1 MIFLSWRSMIDQ
13 TMIGR
18 YRVQEYLGNG
28 TYAVVYRAEDTLLK
42 RPVALKVL
50 KPIWAR
56 DREISARFLREAQA
70 AANLIHPHIAW
81 VYDMGEAEGRNYL
94 AARYLKC
101 ESLDKILAARGAL
114 PWEAAVRIVE
124 DIGEGLDY
132 AHSRSII
139 HRDVKPQNIL
149 ISASEGAVLTDFGL
163 TRALEDTA
171 RLTAAGS
178 IVGTPQYIPPEVWN
192 GEPAGPAADQY
203 ALGCIFFEA
212 LTGATLFEGQVIDTI
227 IRGHM
232 DPARLL
238 GRKVGG
244 LPPGTFEVLRQAL
257 APRPIDRF
265 DTTGDFAAALQAL
278 DGSRQASGG
287 LPPVSLPAANSPE
300 FLPPDPPPF
309 NAAPQP
315 DTVPDSRSGRK
326 PGTAELAAAPA
337 DDLLERDTQR
347 IGQSGS
353 GKTASLD
360 SGTEWRNRLE
370 RVYRRVSSLGSGRL
384 RGPASYRLLFRL
396 SSRGAPGENGE
407 TLQIDRD
414 QIVIGRAGTNDVV
427 VDYPDVSRQHASIL
441 KTDDGYLLKDLRS
454 TNGTYLNDERV
465 LAEVLLHE
473 GDEIRLGSTVRFVFE
488 ADD

>member
-1 MIFLSWRSMIDQ
+1 MIEQ
-13 TMIGR
+13 TLIGR

-81 VYDMGEAEGRNYL
+81 VYDMGESEGRHYL
-94 AARYLKC
+94 AARYIKC
-101 ESLDKILAARGAL
+101 DSLDKILATRGAL
-114 PWEAAVRIVE
+114 VWDQAVHIVA
-124 DIGEGLDY
+124 DIGAGLDY
-132 AHSRSII
+132 AHSRGIV

-149 ISASEGAVLTDFGL
+149 ISANDGAVLTDFGL

-192 GEPAGPAADQY
+192 GEPAGPASDQY
-203 ALGCIFFEA
+203 ALGCIFFEM
-212 LTGATLFEGQVIDTI
+212 LTGTTLFEGQVIDTI

-244 LPPGTFEVLRQAL
+244 LPPGAFEVLRQAL

-265 DTTGDFAAALQAL
+265 DTIGEFATALQAL
-278 DGSRQASGG
+278 DGSRQSSGS
-287 LPPVSLPAANSPE
+287 LPSVSLPGAHSPE
-300 FLPPDPPPF
+300 FLPANPPLGSEAPAAQPQPEPDPPK
-309 NAAPQP
+309 A
-315 DTVPDSRSGRK
+315 VPS
-326 PGTAELAAAPA
+326 AVEAQ
-337 DDLLERDTQR
+337 LERDTQSIAPPR
-347 IGQSGS
+347 ACQ
-353 GKTASLD
+353 
-360 SGTEWRNRLE
+360 NRLPGLGN
-370 RVYRRVSSLGSGRL
+370 RVAQPPGARL
-384 RGPASYRLLFRL
+384 PPGQLAGQRAAARPCQLPAAVPVVW
-396 SSRGAPGENGE
+396 SRGTLGEAGE

-414 QIVIGRAGTNDVV
+414 QIVLGRASSNDVV
-427 VDYPDVSRQHASIL
+427 VDYPDVSRQHASII

-454 TNGTYLNDERV
+454 TNGTYLNSERV
-465 LAEVLLHE
+465 LAEVLLHP

-488 ADD
+488 ADA

>member
-1 MIFLSWRSMIDQ
+1 MTDQ

-28 TYAVVYRAEDTLLK
+28 TYAVVYRAEDMLLK

-81 VYDMGEAEGRNYL
+81 VYDMGESEGRHFI
-94 AARYLKC
+94 AARYIKC
-101 ESLDKILAARGAL
+101 ESLDKILSARGAL
-114 PWEAAVRIVE
+114 PWETAVQIVA
-124 DIGEGLDY
+124 DIGAGLDY
-132 AHSRSII
+132 AHDHSII

-149 ISASEGAVLTDFGL
+149 ISTSEGAVLTDFGL

-192 GEPAGPAADQY
+192 GEPAGPGADQY
-203 ALGCIFFEA
+203 ALGCIFFEM
-212 LTGATLFEGQVIDTI
+212 LTGGALFEGQVIDTI

-238 GRKVGG
+238 GQKVGG
-244 LPPGTFEVLRQAL
+244 LPPGAFEVLRQAL

-265 DTTGDFAAALQAL
+265 DTLSDFATALRRL
-278 DGSRQASGG
+278 DATRQASGS
-287 LPPVSLPAANSPE
+287 LPPVSLPGAHSPE
-300 FLPPDPPPF
+300 FLPSNPPAET
-309 NAAPQP
+309 AAPSAQSLRTQEP
-315 DTVPDSRSGRK
+315 QLSGQV
-326 PGTAELAAAPA
+326 TAPA
-337 DDLLERDTQR
+337 DARLERDTQR
-347 IGQSGS
+347 ISQGS
-353 GKTASLD
+353 GAKTASLD

-384 RGPASYRLLFRL
+384 RGPASYRLLFHL
-396 SSRGAPGENGE
+396 SGRAAPGDNGE

-414 QIVIGRAGTNDVV
+414 QIVIGRAGSSDVV
-427 VDYPDVSRQHASIL
+427 VDYPDISRQHASIL

-454 TNGTYLNDERV
+454 TNGTYLNNERV
-465 LAEVLLHE
+465 LAEVLLHP

-488 ADD
+488 AEF